1 MVGAIGATVAVA
13 VLAVVGDRVNDDR
26 IEERVE
32 RVQRDEHPT
41 ARAADTSRDQPR
53 TRRRCELEMVPSTD
67 TLRVVLHE
75 APAWTGVDIESDWA
89 KSFRMVWDG
98 PITSWTTMRQVRV
111 PGLDHRM
118 LDSIEPIV
126 MSGDTPGARDTRT
139 IRVKVR
145 VVVPGD
151 LEAALA
157 WVAANPAV
165 ESARVEVSYV
175 P

>member
-1 MVGAIGATVAVA
+1 MLATRVRLACATAIGATVA
-13 VLAVVGDRVNDDR
+13 LALSLVTVGGDRVAVDDR
-26 IEERVE
+26 VAERPS
-32 RVQRDEHPT
+32 D
-41 ARAADTSRDQPR
+41 DQPR
-53 TRRRCELEMVPSTD
+53 TRRRCDVETVPSKDSLT
-67 TLRVVLHE
+67 VVLHE
-75 APAWTGVDIESDWA
+75 APEWTGVDVESDWA

-118 LDSIEPIV
+118 IESIEPIEATR
-126 MSGDTPGARDTRT
+126 DARA

>member
-75 APAWTGVDIESDWA
+75 APAWTGVDIESEWA

-118 LDSIEPIV
+118 IESIEPIAA
-126 MSGDTPGARDTRT
+126 TREART